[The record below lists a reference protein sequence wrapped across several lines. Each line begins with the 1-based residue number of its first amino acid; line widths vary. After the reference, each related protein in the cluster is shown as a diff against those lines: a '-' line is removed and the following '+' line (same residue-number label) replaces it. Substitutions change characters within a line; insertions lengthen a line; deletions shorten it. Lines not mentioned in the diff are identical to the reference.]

1 MTVKLRGRIV
11 NQAIAYLRVSTQEQG
26 SRGNGIE
33 AQREAITRFA
43 MAEDIAVSQW
53 VTEVETGKG
62 ADALNRRPK
71 LAEALRA
78 AKRIKAPLLVSKLD
92 RLSRNVHFISG
103 LMVERVP
110 FLVADL
116 GPNADPFSLHI
127 RASLAEEERNRIS
140 QRTKEALQVLKRQG
154 VKLGNPSR
162 KSLKGASRLGVAVRK
177 QNADTFASSILPMI
191 QGYKRKGMS
200 LKVIAEELNKRGVPT
215 YRGTGTWTA
224 TQLSRIQQ
232 RVGR

>member
-1 MTVKLRGRIV
+1 M

-33 AQREAITRFA
+33 AQRDAIERFA
-43 MAEDIAVSQW
+43 KAEDIAVSQW
-53 VTEVETGKG
+53 VTEIETGKG

-71 LAEALRA
+71 LAEALKA

-110 FLVADL
+110 FLVVEL
-116 GPNADPFSLHI
+116 GANADPFSLHI

-140 QRTKEALQVLKRQG
+140 QRTKDALQVLKATLKKRG
-154 VKLGNPSR
+154 ERLGNPSVR
-162 KSLKGASRLGVAVRK
+162 SLRTASKHGVEVRK
-177 QNADTFASSILPMI
+177 QNADAFASSILPMI
-191 QGYKRKGMS
+191 QGYQTQGMS
-200 LKVIAEELNKRGVPT
+200 LKEIAAELNRRGVPT
-215 YRGTGTWTA
+215 YRGTGSWTA
-224 TQLSRIQQ
+224 TQLSRIQ
-232 RVGR
+232 RRGGN